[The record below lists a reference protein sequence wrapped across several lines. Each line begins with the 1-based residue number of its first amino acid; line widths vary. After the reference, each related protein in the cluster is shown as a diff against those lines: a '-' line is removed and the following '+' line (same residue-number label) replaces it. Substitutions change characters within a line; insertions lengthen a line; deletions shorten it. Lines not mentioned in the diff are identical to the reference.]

1 MTYASRAVVTHG
13 LSQVSRDPAS
23 RQRLSDS
30 VPDTGNKLSEA
41 SLACLR
47 CGVRTAM
54 EQVLRS
60 REDGGHI
67 ILISASDDA
76 NSVSKLDFET
86 VEENIKYYNIRVS
99 SVVLHTGGGLSPQFS
114 ALASISGGMTSTVG
128 VSRGAGDVWTQ
139 ADSTRGLTTAVKV
152 DRVRSALVGEVVHM
166 VDSGHN
172 ASVSGTRD
180 TEWTSEVSQCDAPWT
195 LTLAPCIP
203 CHGIFDIIV
212 TMSTMQR
219 INGHQRLET
228 LQSEMNNEHRLK
240 VEDNSYFSV
249 RIRNSTGHL

>member
-76 NSVSKLDFET
+76 ETVSKLDFET

-99 SVVLHTGGGLSPQFS
+99 SVVLHTGGGLSPHFS
-114 ALASISGGMTSTVG
+114 ALASISGGVTSTVG
-128 VSRGAGDVWTQ
+128 VTRGAGGDVWTQ
-139 ADSTRGLTTAVKV
+139 AHITRGLTRAVKV

-166 VDSGHN
+166 VSSGHN
-172 ASVSGTRD
+172 TSVSGTRD
-180 TEWTSEVSQCDAPWT
+180 TEWTSEVRLCDHLWT
-195 LTLAPCIP
+195 LTLAPCAS
-203 CHGIFDIIV
+203 FV
-212 TMSTMQR
+212 TASLISLSQCQQCSASMASAP
-219 INGHQRLET
+219 
-228 LQSEMNNEHRLK
+228 
-240 VEDNSYFSV
+240 
-249 RIRNSTGHL
+249 

>member
-76 NSVSKLDFET
+76 ETVSKLDFET

-99 SVVLHTGGGLSPQFS
+99 SVVLHTGGGLSPHFS
-114 ALASISGGMTSTVG
+114 ALASISGGVTSTVG
-128 VSRGAGDVWTQ
+128 VARGAGDDVWTQ
-139 ADSTRGLTTAVKV
+139 AHIIRGLTRAVKV

-166 VDSGHN
+166 VSSGHN
-172 ASVSGTRD
+172 TSVSGTRD
-180 TEWTSEVSQCDAPWT
+180 TEWTSEVR
-195 LTLAPCIP
+195 PCVITSGP
-203 CHGIFDIIV
+203 
-212 TMSTMQR
+212 
-219 INGHQRLET
+219 
-228 LQSEMNNEHRLK
+228 
-240 VEDNSYFSV
+240 
-249 RIRNSTGHL
+249 

>member
-13 LSQVSRDPAS
+13 LSQVSRDASS

-114 ALASISGGMTSTVG
+114 ALASISGGVTSTVG

-139 ADSTRGLTTAVKV
+139 ADITRGLTTAVKV
-152 DRVRSALVGEVVHM
+152 DRVRSALVGEVVHL
-166 VDSGHN
+166 VGSGHN

-180 TEWTSEVSQCDAPWT
+180 TEWTSEVSQCD
-195 LTLAPCIP
+195 
-203 CHGIFDIIV
+203 V
-212 TMSTMQR
+212 
-219 INGHQRLET
+219 
-228 LQSEMNNEHRLK
+228 
-240 VEDNSYFSV
+240 
-249 RIRNSTGHL
+249 

>member
-76 NSVSKLDFET
+76 ETVSKLDFET

-99 SVVLHTGGGLSPQFS
+99 SVVLHTGGGLSPHFS
-114 ALASISGGMTSTVG
+114 SLASISGGVTSTVG
-128 VSRGAGDVWTQ
+128 VTRGAGGDVWTQ
-139 ADSTRGLTTAVKV
+139 AHITRGLTRAVKV
-152 DRVRSALVGEVVHM
+152 DRVRSALVGEMVHM
-166 VDSGHN
+166 VSSGHN
-172 ASVSGTRD
+172 TSVSGTRD
-180 TEWTSEVSQCDAPWT
+180 TEWTSEVRLCDHLWT
-195 LTLAPCIP
+195 LTLAPCAS
-203 CHGIFDIIV
+203 FV
-212 TMSTMQR
+212 TASLISLSQCQQCSASMASAP
-219 INGHQRLET
+219 
-228 LQSEMNNEHRLK
+228 
-240 VEDNSYFSV
+240 
-249 RIRNSTGHL
+249 